1 MQNIKN
7 FKSVVATTSQLKAFR
22 HESGDVPLFLQSES
36 GLDWYECQAL
46 FADDTIKIMYDS
58 EGIIRS
64 LVDAPVPQRGNILA
78 VSMFYPLGMSVVE
91 ISQADYPAGCAIDG
105 SWKYDGS
112 SVYQDTDIIN
122 SRRYKAN
129 LHQRNKQ
136 AASAA
141 TAIAVINAS
150 ATVGNSRD
158 GDADNLT
165 LAQQYLDALRD
176 VDLTQSAPAW
186 PSVPDFMK

>member
-7 FKSVVATTSQLKAFR
+7 FRKVEPTEKQRTLFKSDDGSIPV
-22 HESGDVPLFLQSES
+22 FLMSED
-36 GLDWYECQAL
+36 GMDWYESHKL

-64 LVDAPVPQRGNILA
+64 LVDAPVPQRGNIYA
-78 VSMFYPLGMSVVE
+78 VSMFYPLDMSVVE

-112 SVYQDTDIIN
+112 SVYQNTDIVS
-122 SRRYKAN
+122 SRRYQTN
-129 LHQRNKQ
+129 LHQRNKL
-136 AASAA
+136 AANAA
-141 TAIAVINAS
+141 TAIAVIYAS
-150 ATVGNSRD
+150 ADVGNSRD

-176 VDLTQSAPAW
+176 IDLTAESPDW
-186 PSVPDFMK
+186 PPVTFSII